1 MAEPGKM
8 DIEAIMRQ
16 LPHRYPFLLVD
27 RVLDV
32 QSGQYVRAIKNVT
45 FNEPFF
51 PGHFPHR
58 PVMPGVMIIEAL
70 AQACGILAFKTVEVV
85 PDSDTRFY
93 FVAIDNARFR
103 KPVEPGD
110 QFLLKVQLKRGFKG
124 IWKFDCLAEVDGAE
138 VASAEIMVAPET
150 KAPARRRRSRRA
162 RTGGDGRRAREPW
175 DDRRARGGLAA
186 SGHRPRRGDRSVQHH
201 RPGRHRSAR
210 APGSDRMR

>member
-1 MAEPGKM
+1 MMAEPRKM
-8 DIEAIMRQ
+8 DIEAIMHL

-32 QSGQYVRAIKNVT
+32 QSGQHVGASKNVP

-51 PGHFPHR
+51 TGHFPHR

-70 AQACGILAFKTVEVV
+70 AQACGVLAFKTARVI
-85 PDSDTRFY
+85 PDTNTRFY

-110 QFLLKVQLKRGFKG
+110 QLVLKVTLKRAFKE
-124 IWKFDCLAEVDGAE
+124 IWKFHGLAEVDGAE

-150 KAPARRRRSRRA
+150 KDRKAQ
-162 RTGGDGRRAREPW
+162 GD
-175 DDRRARGGLAA
+175 
-186 SGHRPRRGDRSVQHH
+186 SKGD
-201 RPGRHRSAR
+201 PG
-210 APGSDRMR
+210 

>member
-1 MAEPGKM
+1 MAEPCKL

-27 RVLDV
+27 RVLDY
-32 QSGQYVRAIKNVT
+32 QPGQYVHAIKNVT

-110 QFLLKVQLKRGFKG
+110 QLLLKVTLKRSFKG
-124 IWKFDCLAEVDGAE
+124 IWKFDCRAEVDGAL

-150 KAPARRRRSRRA
+150 KAPAAKTSSA
-162 RTGGDGRRAREPW
+162 KTPD
-175 DDRRARGGLAA
+175 ARGEEG
-186 SGHRPRRGDRSVQHH
+186 
-201 RPGRHRSAR
+201 
-210 APGSDRMR
+210 